1 MYVSVEFDSIEIS
14 PITGFR
20 DDLMDSVIVKS
31 QLAKRQW
38 SVDYSLGQFRKYDFD
53 VDWSTLSDYFSPV
66 NESAE
71 H

>member
-38 SVDYSLGQFRKYDFD
+38 SVDYSLEDSLENMT
-53 VDWSTLSDYFSPV
+53 STSIDRLFPIIF
-66 NESAE
+66 
-71 H
+71 HR

>member
-31 QLAKRQW
+31 QIAKRQW
-38 SVDYSLGQFRKYDFD
+38 SVDYSLEDSLENMT
-53 VDWSTLSDYFSPV
+53 STSIDRLFPIIF
-66 NESAE
+66 
-71 H
+71 HR